1 MYNLYTYEKKTLEN
15 TKKQS
20 DSFLMEEINKKRKE
34 KNQKL
39 TTNYNNRMRNF
50 IFSMCENPIK
60 LKNYDKK
67 ENNIYIRNFKLKD
80 FLTDK
85 QRLNKL
91 ESYKKQL
98 NTLEQKRK
106 SIEKKR
112 NIKKIK
118 NHTNYVIIQPNM
130 RFDNRTKLEKI
141 IDKIKKTDIIDIE
154 ALNTSLIEHIQKLKI
169 SDVKKT
175 KEFYY
180 LLDKN
185 DLEDIDIQKVINN
198 INEVEQSELNNRYT
212 IRDYLEWKYNDT
224 ILCFQKKS
232 KNDKDKNNIVKQI
245 KNNSSENKIKNEYK
259 ILQKDD
265 IKTHFKGASQY
276 IESMD
281 LEERNENLKK
291 YKLSKKRAMSALKLQ
306 SKNITEFNNFKGL
319 KDTKSSRNKKC
330 KKNKKIERP
339 FSVVNSDYH
348 KYKIGNLLLNKND
361 KKDSLK
367 NLNEGY
373 RKKKLMMMESISNE
387 ITKSISNEY
396 MQKYNSIDLNAI
408 SSIVKFPKNII
419 IRKFQDFSE
428 LKNNEE
434 LKEKFNLLSEE
445 IEREK
450 RKINNDRYLKFVK
463 RFSRSIFGFKMK
475 DKLNELNAENKQD
488 YIKIDNI
495 IYPRKDIKTIAN
507 KIFLKCNYYNKKKT
521 TKL

>member
-1 MYNLYTYEKKTLEN
+1 
-15 TKKQS
+15 
-20 DSFLMEEINKKRKE
+20 
-34 KNQKL
+34 
-39 TTNYNNRMRNF
+39 
-50 IFSMCENPIK
+50 
-60 LKNYDKK
+60 
-67 ENNIYIRNFKLKD
+67 
-80 FLTDK
+80 
-85 QRLNKL
+85 
-91 ESYKKQL
+91 
-98 NTLEQKRK
+98 
-106 SIEKKR
+106 
-112 NIKKIK
+112 
-118 NHTNYVIIQPNM
+118 
-130 RFDNRTKLEKI
+130 
-141 IDKIKKTDIIDIE
+141 
-154 ALNTSLIEHIQKLKI
+154 
-169 SDVKKT
+169 
-175 KEFYY
+175 
-180 LLDKN
+180 
-185 DLEDIDIQKVINN
+185 
-198 INEVEQSELNNRYT
+198 
-212 IRDYLEWKYNDT
+212 
-224 ILCFQKKS
+224 
-232 KNDKDKNNIVKQI
+232 
-245 KNNSSENKIKNEYK
+245 
-259 ILQKDD
+259 
-265 IKTHFKGASQY
+265 
-276 IESMD
+276 MD

-348 KYKIGNLLLNKND
+348 KNKIGNLLLNKND

-367 NLNEGY
+367 NLNEGF
-373 RKKKLMMMESISNE
+373 RKKKLMMVESMSNE

-396 MQKYNSIDLNAI
+396 MQKYNSIDLNVI

-428 LKNNEE
+428 LKNNED

-445 IEREK
+445 IEKEK
-450 RKINNDRYLKFVK
+450 RKINKDKYLKFVK